1 VKITL
6 KATALIILTST
17 LAAAQTTPA
26 KPKSTTPAKPAQTT
40 AKPSTTPGAPAPATK
55 STPAAPAV
63 AATEVVITIPGLCP
77 ANTPADS
84 CGTKITRADFERVVS
99 IVNPNLPAE
108 QRRRVANL
116 YTQLLVAANEGQKLG
131 VDKDPAF
138 QEQLRLKALEML
150 AQGAER
156 KIFESNKPTSQ
167 DVETF
172 YTENADKFEE
182 LSLRRI
188 MVPKSGDAK
197 SAENVKPEQVKQL
210 AEKIHDRA
218 AAGED
223 PDKLE
228 AEAYLATKAPGA
240 PPSTSLGWKRHGSM
254 DPRHEPQIIALKSGQ
269 VSALLEDG
277 QGFYIYKVDSKRM
290 VPLQSVSK
298 DIENAVQAQ
307 RTQQAVQKIF
317 DSMKPQLNDAYFGPA
332 EPPAKQEAPPQQPP
346 APK

>member
-1 VKITL
+1 MAV
-6 KATALIILTST
+6 
-17 LAAAQTTPA
+17 AQTAPA
-26 KPKSTTPAKPAQTT
+26 KPKSTTSAKPAQTP
-40 AKPSTTPGAPAPATK
+40 AKPANTPSTPAQTATK
-55 STPAAPAV
+55 EAPAAPAV
-63 AATEVVITIPGLCP
+63 AATDVVITIPGLCP
-77 ANTPADS
+77 ANTPAES
-84 CGTKITRADFERVVS
+84 CGSKITRADFERVVS
-99 IVNPNLPAE
+99 IVNANLPKE
-108 QRRRVANL
+108 QRRKVANL
-116 YTQLLVAANEGQKLG
+116 YAQLLVAANEGQKLG

-156 KIFESNKPTSQ
+156 KIFESNKPTPQ
-167 DVETF
+167 DVGTF

-188 MVPKSGDAK
+188 MIPKSEDKDA
-197 SAENVKPEQVKQL
+197 KPEQAKQL
-210 AEKIHDRA
+210 ADKIHERA

-228 AEAYLATKAPGA
+228 AEAYLAMKAPGA

-269 VSALLEDG
+269 VSSVLEDG

-290 VPLQSVSK
+290 VPLPSVSK
-298 DIENAVQAQ
+298 DIEGALQAQ

-332 EPPAKQEAPPQQPP
+332 EPATQNAPPQQPP
-346 APK
+346 TLKK